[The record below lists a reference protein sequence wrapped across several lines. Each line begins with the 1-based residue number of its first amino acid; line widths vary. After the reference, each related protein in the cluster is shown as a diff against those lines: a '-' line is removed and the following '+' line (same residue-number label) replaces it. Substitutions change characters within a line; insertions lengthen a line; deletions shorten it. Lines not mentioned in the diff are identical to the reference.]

1 MTNAFRTMQSACLAD
16 WGPAIETAA
25 RRIAAVLVAVY
36 VAGYL
41 AGSLVHRLN
50 DRLAAFYVALTVTGF
65 QKPARRVEQPPAPIA
80 PPQPAKRV
88 AEAPGPVSAAACGQT
103 VAQLRQMARAKG
115 IKTAGGRKVAQ
126 ATKAALLAVLA

>member
-1 MTNAFRTMQSACLAD
+1 MTNAFRTMHTAAMAD

-36 VAGYL
+36 VAGWYC
-41 AGSLVHRLN
+41 GHMVHRLN
-50 DRLAAFYVALTVTGF
+50 DRLAAFYVRLTVTGF
-65 QKPARRVEQPPAPIA
+65 REPVRRVEQPPAPIA
-80 PPQPAKRV
+80 PPRPAER
-88 AEAPGPVSAAACGQT
+88 ATAAPGPASAASCGQT